1 MRGQDLISEL
11 STTLNFVA
19 DIHLA
24 RHVDV
29 DGVLRDGSFSANEI
43 YADTVEKARSLVRT
57 LEAAAQAAHDDGVTL
72 LMTIQSISA
81 TKFWRNRNDKT
92 FTYERLDSL
101 CLSLKV
107 NMDLVQRTLE
117 GLLAVGHEQ
126 EDTAQGEYNGSIEW
140 RLSKVSMIHQSD
152 DATYVGEDVVDM
164 EYAMNGHSITI
175 SSLALGSQS
184 EIGHADPVQRDDLLY
199 SDTKPTN
206 QTDGVPFAP
215 SPSPG
220 LDDDSKSYLKCLSEL
235 TQWERVVLDK
245 SPPRQNAGSGKLAKI
260 LGDEYADKVAKD
272 SQPWYLRPNY
282 DPSEILID
290 PDNAVRGG
298 TLAALVERLTA
309 HDQLGQ
315 QELSPHF

>member
-1 MRGQDLISEL
+1 MLKLKLFSADQIHLRGQDLISEL

-19 DIHLA
+19 NIHLA

-57 LEAAAQAAHDDGVTL
+57 LEASAQAAHDEGVTL

-81 TKFWRNRNDKT
+81 TKLWRNHNDKT

-101 CLSLKV
+101 CLSLKA

-117 GLLAVGHEQ
+117 DLLAVGHEQ
-126 EDTAQGEYNGSIEW
+126 ADTAQGEYTGSIEW

-152 DATYVGEDVVDM
+152 NGIYVGEDVVDM
-164 EYAMNGHSITI
+164 EYAMNSHSITI

-184 EIGHADPVQRDDLLY
+184 EHGQAAQPDDLLH
-199 SDTKPTN
+199 SDTKSIN
-206 QTDGVPFAP
+206 QTEGVPFEP

-220 LDDDSKSYLKCLSEL
+220 LDDDSKSYLGLLSEL
-235 TQWERVVLDK
+235 TQ
-245 SPPRQNAGSGKLAKI
+245 
-260 LGDEYADKVAKD
+260 
-272 SQPWYLRPNY
+272 
-282 DPSEILID
+282 
-290 PDNAVRGG
+290 
-298 TLAALVERLTA
+298 
-309 HDQLGQ
+309 
-315 QELSPHF
+315 